1 MGSTTSRL
9 ILNAYTSRNTCRSS
23 IISSNCELIEGSFY
37 SGILFGYRNT
47 ICVGNNSSIISS
59 CCSRIVGSC
68 TPTISP
74 IQFSTIISGYKH
86 IIQPGLG
93 DGSKFSVIVGG
104 FSSSVSGSQCAGIIA
119 GSLNGSVLS
128 NASLILGGCRNC
140 LCLSCYSTIAGGYRN
155 TICSNNASIIGSI
168 CSSVCGS
175 GCSNIV
181 GGFRNTS
188 TASNLS
194 LMIGGQTN
202 CIRSSTNSVIIGGCQ
217 NLISGTTNSTII
229 GAVGFTLTASNTV
242 VVPNLTV
249 CGNLIP
255 ALDQTFDLGATPS
268 NRWRDLWLSGNT
280 IYLGDA
286 RISST
291 GSSVNIQSTINAT
304 TYQVNGIKAI
314 DGPAFSAYGSVA
326 TSLPSGVGTKI
337 QLDSEEFDT
346 DNAFNTST
354 SRFQP
359 TLPGFYQ
366 FNGHFSVVTYANST
380 STSQIMILYKNG
392 NEYKR
397 GVRIPV
403 NTQGVGTQLTTMIFM
418 DGIVDYVEMYGLQ
431 GSGATVSTEA
441 GSAFGPWLQ
450 GNFVKPSANN
460 YISIQYLVIG
470 GGGGGGK
477 NWGGGG
483 GGGGFVEGTSGFIKG
498 HTYTIT
504 VGTAGVGA
512 VAVAGA
518 GGNGG
523 TSSISGGKITTSNTL
538 TIVANGGGGG
548 GYNVN
553 ASTATTG
560 NSNGNASGGGAG
572 YPGSGGTVAGGSGVN
587 SPVIIDFSTVLFF
600 NSGGQSRGINTFGC
614 GGGGGAGAAGTEGQS
629 SSGVAGGNGGAG
641 KTSSI
646 SGTSSYYSAGGGG
659 GGNNGTVQ
667 SSGGTGN
674 TGGKGGN
681 TTGGAGTAGA
691 GGYGMGG
698 GGGATNDGN
707 GGNGTAGV
715 VILSVLTTQLGTASG
730 TYTTSTNGSYTV
742 ITFTGNGTYIP

>member
-1 MGSTTSRL
+1 L
-9 ILNAYTSRNTCRSS
+9 IQ
-23 IISSNCELIEGSFY
+23 
-37 SGILFGYRNT
+37 SGI
-47 ICVGNNSSIISS
+47 
-59 CCSRIVGSC
+59 
-68 TPTISP
+68 
-74 IQFSTIISGYKH
+74 
-86 IIQPGLG
+86 
-93 DGSKFSVIVGG
+93 
-104 FSSSVSGSQCAGIIA
+104 
-119 GSLNGSVLS
+119 
-128 NASLILGGCRNC
+128 
-140 LCLSCYSTIAGGYRN
+140 
-155 TICSNNASIIGSI
+155 
-168 CSSVCGS
+168 
-175 GCSNIV
+175 
-181 GGFRNTS
+181 
-188 TASNLS
+188 
-194 LMIGGQTN
+194 
-202 CIRSSTNSVIIGGCQ
+202 
-217 NLISGTTNSTII
+217 
-229 GAVGFTLTASNTV
+229 
-242 VVPNLTV
+242 
-249 CGNLIP
+249 
-255 ALDQTFDLGATPS
+255 
-268 NRWRDLWLSGNT
+268 
-280 IYLGDA
+280 
-286 RISST
+286 
-291 GSSVNIQSTINAT
+291 
-304 TYQVNGIKAI
+304 
-314 DGPAFSAYGSVA
+314 
-326 TSLPSGVGTKI
+326 GTKI

-380 STSQIMILYKNG
+380 STSQIMFLYKNG

-403 NTQGVGTQLTTMIFM
+403 NTQGVATQLTTMIFM
-418 DGIVDYVEMYGLQ
+418 DGITDYVEMYGLQ

-441 GSAFGPWLQ
+441 GSAYGPWLQ

-512 VAVAGA
+512 VAVAGV

-523 TSSISGGKITTSNTL
+523 ASSISGGKITTSNTL
-538 TIVANGGGGG
+538 TIIASGGGGG
-548 GYNVN
+548 GYNIN
-553 ASTATTG
+553 ASSATTG
-560 NSNGNASGGGAG
+560 NSNGNGSGGGAG

-614 GGGGGAGAAGTEGQS
+614 GGGGGAGTAGTEGQS
-629 SSGVAGGNGGAG
+629 SSGVEGGNGGAG

-681 TTGGAGTAGA
+681 TTGGAGTNGA

-742 ITFTGNGTYIP
+742 ITFTGNGTYTP